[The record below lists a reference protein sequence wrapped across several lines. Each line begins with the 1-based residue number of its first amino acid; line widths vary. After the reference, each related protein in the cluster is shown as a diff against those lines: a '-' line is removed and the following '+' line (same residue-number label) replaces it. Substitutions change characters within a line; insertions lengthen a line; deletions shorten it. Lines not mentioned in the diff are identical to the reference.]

1 MKKKIIQSKLTKN
14 NNFSK
19 YANTFSSGN
28 FNGDIHIENSLF
40 DVYDCSDLTFT
51 KLWFDIMPEAEIFN
65 SGIQSNRCSLNDDL
79 WVAPHGVDS
88 PNHGSSES
96 PLKTIRYALE
106 NLSTS
111 LENNITIH
119 LDEGVYSPYQTGE
132 IYSLNLL
139 PNITLKGSGIN
150 QTILDGGLLSFDP
163 YGEYPTSVSYTHLT
177 LPTKA

>member
-1 MKKKIIQSKLTKN
+1 MGSSTVLIHLII
-14 NNFSK
+14 
-19 YANTFSSGN
+19 
-28 FNGDIHIENSLF
+28 
-40 DVYDCSDLTFT
+40 
-51 KLWFDIMPEAEIFN
+51 
-65 SGIQSNRCSLNDDL
+65 
-79 WVAPHGVDS
+79 
-88 PNHGSSES
+88 GSSES

-111 LENNITIH
+111 LGNNITIH

-163 YGEYPTSVSYTHLT
+163 YGEYPTSFPTSMILIDNCENINISDLSIVSGIIK
-177 LPTKA
+177 PR